1 MKNRTSDQ
9 DVLNLLT
16 GLKNAEG
23 NYPADMIHTRREM
36 FVKQAAAMAVIAK
49 AAGNS
54 VGTSG
59 SGQGAASSAGGTVGT
74 AGTSL
79 SISTLLETALVIAIV
94 VEVGVATYFYR
105 DKIAEF
111 ISSNLSPRA
120 EHVASPPGSS
130 LSDTLTGE
138 ASSTETPDGTVV
150 VTETDTLTPPVIILP
165 GVNDTYNGGG
175 GTQVTPEPPVESTPS
190 PDDHPGLH
198 LGQTKQPTQAP
209 EDSKAPKDNNKK
221 D

>member
-9 DVLNLLT
+9 DVLKLLT

-23 NYPADMIHTRREM
+23 NYPTDMIQTRREM
-36 FVKQAAAMAVIAK
+36 FVKQAAAMAVMAK
-49 AAGNS
+49 AASNS
-54 VGTSG
+54 AGTSG
-59 SGQGAASSAGGTVGT
+59 SGQGAASSAGGTAGT

-94 VEVGVATYFYR
+94 VEAGVATYFYR

-111 ISSNLSPRA
+111 ISSNLSPKV

-138 ASSTETPDGTVV
+138 ASSTETPEGTVV
-150 VTETDTLTPPVIILP
+150 VTETDTLTPPVRILP
-165 GVNDTYNGGG
+165 AANGATNSGV
-175 GTQVTPEPPVESTPS
+175 GTQVVSTPT

-198 LGQTKQPTQAP
+198 LGQTKQPTIAP
-209 EDSKAPKDNNKK
+209 EASKAPKDNNKK